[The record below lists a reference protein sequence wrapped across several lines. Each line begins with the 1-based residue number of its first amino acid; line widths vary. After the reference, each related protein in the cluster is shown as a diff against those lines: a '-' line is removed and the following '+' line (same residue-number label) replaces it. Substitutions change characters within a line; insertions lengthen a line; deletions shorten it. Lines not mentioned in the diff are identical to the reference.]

1 LCFNERN
8 EAGEI
13 AMRRRLA
20 LGLLGLPLL
29 PRAARAQAWMPSRPI
44 TLVVPF
50 PPGGPTDLAARLLQ
64 PGMQAAFGQ
73 TVVVDNRPGATGAIG
88 SRQVAQSAP
97 DGHTL
102 LVAASGTLTINEVVM
117 RSAGYATERDFA
129 PITLVMSVPNML
141 VVHPSVPAR
150 TVAEVVAWMKAQPG
164 GVNYA
169 SSGIGASEHLGMELF
184 RLRAGVEGTGV
195 VFQGGPAAM
204 QGVIQ
209 NQAPI
214 GILNAA
220 TTGPQVLA
228 GALRGIAVAG
238 PRRMSTLPGVPTMAE
253 QGMPEIVS
261 GSWTAV
267 VAPAAT
273 PVPILD
279 RLNEVMVATLKT
291 PEVQERL
298 GRVGFT
304 VDASGRAELGRLIAE
319 DLARWREVAR
329 QARIEVQ

>member
-1 LCFNERN
+1 
-8 EAGEI
+8 
-13 AMRRRLA
+13 MHRRHALMILA
-20 LGLLGLPLL
+20 TPLL
-29 PRAARAQAWMPSRPI
+29 PRAALGQGWAPSRPV

-64 PGMQAAFGQ
+64 PGMQAALGQ
-73 TVVVDNRPGATGAIG
+73 PVVVDNRPGATGAIG
-88 SRQVAQSAP
+88 SRAVAQAAP

-117 RSAGYATERDFA
+117 RNAGYASERDFA
-129 PITLVMSVPNML
+129 PVTLVMSVPNMI

-150 TVAEVVAWMKAQPG
+150 TVPEVVAWMKAQAG

-169 SSGIGASEHLGMELF
+169 SSGVGSSEQLGMELF
-184 RLRAGVEGTGV
+184 RLRTGTEANAV
-195 VFQGGPAAM
+195 PFAGGPAAM
-204 QGVIQ
+204 QAVMQ

-214 GILNAA
+214 AMLNAA
-220 TTGPQVLA
+220 TVGQQVLA

-238 PRRMSTLPGVPTMAE
+238 PRRMSTLPDVPTMAE
-253 QGMPEIVS
+253 AGMPEIVS

-273 PVPILD
+273 PAPVLD
-279 RLNEVMVATLKT
+279 RLNAVMVAALKT
-291 PEVQERL
+291 PEVTERL

-304 VDASGRAELGRLIAE
+304 VDASSRAELAQLIAG
-319 DLARWREVAR
+319 DLARWRDVVR
-329 QARIEVQ
+329 QARIELQ

>member
-1 LCFNERN
+1 MAAFAR
-8 EAGEI
+8 EAL
-13 AMRRRLA
+13 AMRRRHA
-20 LGLLGLPLL
+20 IGLLALPLL
-29 PRAARAQAWMPSRPI
+29 PRAALAQAWMPSRPV

-64 PGMQAAFGQ
+64 PGMQAALGQ
-73 TVVVDNRPGATGAIG
+73 PVVVDNRPGATGAIG
-88 SRQVAQSAP
+88 SRLVAQAAP

-117 RSAGYATERDFA
+117 RNAGYATERDFA
-129 PITLVMSVPNML
+129 PVTLVMSVPNML

-150 TVAEVVAWMKAQPG
+150 TVPEVVAWMKAQPG

-169 SSGIGASEHLGMELF
+169 SSGIGSSEQLGMELF
-184 RLRAGVEGTGV
+184 RLRTGTEATAV

-204 QGVIQ
+204 QAVVQ
-209 NQAPI
+209 NTAPVA
-214 GILNAA
+214 ILNAA

-238 PRRMSTLPGVPTMAE
+238 PRRMTTLPDVPTMAE

-273 PVPILD
+273 PAPVLD
-279 RLNEVMVATLKT
+279 RLNAVMVASLRT

-304 VDASGRAELGRLIAE
+304 VDASSREELARLIAG

>member
-1 LCFNERN
+1 
-8 EAGEI
+8 
-13 AMRRRLA
+13 MRRRLA
-20 LGLLGLPLL
+20 IGLLGLPLL
-29 PRAARAQAWMPSRPI
+29 PRPALAQGWMPSRPM

-88 SRQVAQSAP
+88 SRQVAQAAP

-117 RSAGYATERDFA
+117 RNAGYATERDFA
-129 PITLVMSVPNML
+129 PVTLVMSVPNML

-150 TVAEVVAWMKAQPG
+150 TVAEVVAWMKAQPS

-184 RLRAGVEGTGV
+184 RLRAGAEATAV

-204 QGVIQ
+204 QAVIQ
-209 NQAPI
+209 NQAPV
-214 GILNAA
+214 GVLNAA

-238 PRRMSTLPGVPTMAE
+238 PRRMTTLPDVPTMAE

-279 RLNEVMVATLKT
+279 RLNEVMVATLRT

-304 VDASGRAELGRLIAE
+304 VDASGRAELARLIAD

>member
-1 LCFNERN
+1 MLECPDNQ
-8 EAGEI
+8 GEPG
-13 AMRRRLA
+13 MNRRHALMILA
-20 LGLLGLPLL
+20 TPLL
-29 PRAARAQAWMPSRPI
+29 PRAALAQGWTPTRPV

-64 PGMQAAFGQ
+64 PGMQAALGQ
-73 TVVVDNRPGATGAIG
+73 PVVVDNRPGATGAIG
-88 SRQVAQSAP
+88 SRAVAQAAP

-129 PITLVMSVPNML
+129 PVTLVMSVPNMI

-150 TVAEVVAWMKAQPG
+150 TVPEVVAWMKAQPG

-169 SSGIGASEHLGMELF
+169 SSGVGSSEQLGMELF
-184 RLRAGVEGTGV
+184 RLRTGTEANAV
-195 VFQGGPAAM
+195 PFPGGPAAM
-204 QGVIQ
+204 QAVMQ

-214 GILNAA
+214 AMLNAA
-220 TTGPQVLA
+220 TVGQQVLA

-238 PRRMSTLPGVPTMAE
+238 PRRMSTLPDVPTMTEA
-253 QGMPEIVS
+253 GLPEIIS

-273 PVPILD
+273 PAAALD
-279 RLNEVMVATLKT
+279 RLNAVMVATLRA

-304 VDASGRAELGRLIAE
+304 VDASSRAELAQLIAG
-319 DLARWREVAR
+319 DLARWRDVVR
-329 QARIEVQ
+329 QARIEVN

>member
-1 LCFNERN
+1 
-8 EAGEI
+8 
-13 AMRRRLA
+13 MRRRHALMVLA
-20 LGLLGLPLL
+20 APLL
-29 PRAARAQAWMPSRPI
+29 ASRAARAQWAPSRPVS
-44 TLVVPF
+44 LVVPF

-64 PGMQAAFGQ
+64 PAMQAALGQ
-73 TVVVDNRPGATGAIG
+73 TVIVENRPGATGAIG
-88 SRQVAQSAP
+88 ARAVAQAAP

-129 PITLVMSVPNML
+129 PVTLVMSVPNML

-150 TVAEVVAWMKAQPG
+150 TVAELVAWMKATPG

-169 SSGIGASEHLGMELF
+169 SSGIGSSEQLGMELF
-184 RLRAGVEGTGV
+184 RLHVGAEANAV

-204 QGVIQ
+204 QAVVA
-209 NQAPI
+209 NQAPVAM
-214 GILNAA
+214 LNAA
-220 TTGPQVLA
+220 TVGPQVQA

-238 PRRMSTLPGVPTMAE
+238 PRRMTTLPDVPTMTEA
-253 QGMPEIVS
+253 GMPGIVS

-267 VAPAAT
+267 VAPRAT
-273 PVPILD
+273 PEPILE
-279 RLNEVMVATLKT
+279 RLNAVMVAALRA

-304 VDASGRAELGRLIAE
+304 VDASSREELARLIAS

>member
-1 LCFNERN
+1 MN
-8 EAGEI
+8 
-13 AMRRRLA
+13 RRHALMILA
-20 LGLLGLPLL
+20 APLL
-29 PRAARAQAWMPSRPI
+29 PRAALAQGWAPTRPA

-64 PGMQAAFGQ
+64 PGMQAALGQ
-73 TVVVDNRPGATGAIG
+73 PVVVDNRPGATGAIG
-88 SRQVAQSAP
+88 ARAVAQAAP

-129 PITLVMSVPNML
+129 PVTLVMSVPNMI

-150 TVAEVVAWMKAQPG
+150 TVPEVVAWMKAQPG

-169 SSGIGASEHLGMELF
+169 SSGVGSSEQLGMELF
-184 RLRAGVEGTGV
+184 RLRTGTEANAV
-195 VFQGGPAAM
+195 PFPGGPAAM
-204 QGVIQ
+204 QAVMQ

-214 GILNAA
+214 AMLNAA
-220 TTGPQVLA
+220 TVGQQVLA

-238 PRRMSTLPGVPTMAE
+238 PRRMSTLPDVPTMTEA
-253 QGMPEIVS
+253 GLPEIVS

-273 PVPILD
+273 PAPVLD
-279 RLNEVMVATLKT
+279 RLNAVMVAALKT
-291 PEVQERL
+291 PEVTERL
-298 GRVGFT
+298 GRLGFT
-304 VDASGRAELGRLIAE
+304 VEASSRAELARLIAG
-319 DLARWREVAR
+319 DLARWRDVVR
-329 QARIEVQ
+329 QARIEVN

>member
-1 LCFNERN
+1 MN
-8 EAGEI
+8 
-13 AMRRRLA
+13 RRHALMILA
-20 LGLLGLPLL
+20 AALL
-29 PRAARAQAWMPSRPI
+29 PRAALAQGWAPTRPA

-64 PGMQAAFGQ
+64 PGMQAALGQ
-73 TVVVDNRPGATGAIG
+73 PVVVDNRPGATGAIG
-88 SRQVAQSAP
+88 ARAVAQAEP

-129 PITLVMSVPNML
+129 PVTLVMSVPNMI

-150 TVAEVVAWMKAQPG
+150 TVPEVVAWMKAQPG

-169 SSGIGASEHLGMELF
+169 SSGVGSSEQLGMELF
-184 RLRAGVEGTGV
+184 RLRTGTEANAV
-195 VFQGGPAAM
+195 PFPGGPAAM
-204 QGVIQ
+204 QAVMQ

-214 GILNAA
+214 AMLNAA
-220 TTGPQVLA
+220 TVGQQVLA

-238 PRRMSTLPGVPTMAE
+238 PRRMSTLPDVPTMTEA
-253 QGMPEIVS
+253 GLPEIVS

-273 PVPILD
+273 PAPVLD
-279 RLNEVMVATLKT
+279 RLNAVMVAALKT
-291 PEVQERL
+291 PEVTERL
-298 GRVGFT
+298 GRLGFT
-304 VDASGRAELGRLIAE
+304 VEASSRAELARLIAG
-319 DLARWREVAR
+319 DLARWRDVVR
-329 QARIEVQ
+329 QARIEVN